1 VFWAISLAPL
11 QVPALWQGIEK
22 HGLCDLRYFFS
33 TSPNNRIM
41 SNRLGQSK
49 AYDAFYLALAERLK
63 AEFWT
68 ADQRLANGA
77 RQLGANWAHWI
88 GEEIG
93 DIS

>member
-1 VFWAISLAPL
+1 VILGVSLAPL

-49 AYDAFYLALAERLK
+49 AYDGFYLALAEQSN

-68 ADQRLANGA
+68 ADQCLVNSA
-77 RQLGANWAHWI
+77 RQLGAT
-88 GEEIG
+88 
-93 DIS
+93 